1 MKDTYNLSEFRSFTR
16 VRQIA
21 GGVILLLALTLAGPP
36 RLWAQC
42 NYPQVNASISPSS
55 VFEGNPAVTLTV
67 TITMSAALQVC
78 DGNGGDPVEVDWEV
92 KDPNGR
98 SLYSG
103 GFNML
108 FGQSSHTFTL
118 ETYDFGYTQPI
129 TATLTAGA
137 WAAGPP
143 GNPALLHI
151 IPGTM
156 VASPAN
162 LGVCPAG
169 DTCKAGS
176 PINLADGNVWISEQ
190 DYSVPGL
197 GGGLQ
202 LSRVWNSRLAFAATP
217 VLAGMFGSGWR
228 STYEEQLT
236 PLGSGSLMYWRGDGG
251 GWTFTYNSG
260 PNSYSVSSPP
270 NVRAQLVSNPS
281 GGFTITFADG
291 TQKVFNTQ
299 NLLAALIDRNQN
311 QTTLAYDSYNRLTSV
326 ASPGGSTLTF
336 TYGDPNNP
344 MQVTTA
350 QDSVGTVATYIYG
363 NSSQLSTVIYPDGS
377 AFKFTYDP
385 NSNISTVTDSLNNLL
400 ESHLYDSQ
408 GRGLTSTR
416 AYGVDSVSLTY

>member
-1 MKDTYNLSEFRSFTR
+1 M
-16 VRQIA
+16 
-21 GGVILLLALTLAGPP
+21 
-36 RLWAQC
+36 
-42 NYPQVNASISPSS
+42 
-55 VFEGNPAVTLTV
+55 
-67 TITMSAALQVC
+67 
-78 DGNGGDPVEVDWEV
+78 
-92 KDPNGR
+92 GR
-98 SLYSG
+98 
-103 GFNML
+103 
-108 FGQSSHTFTL
+108 
-118 ETYDFGYTQPI
+118 
-129 TATLTAGA
+129 
-137 WAAGPP
+137 GPP

-151 IPGTM
+151 IPGNM

-162 LGVCPAG
+162 LGISPSGCNCTAG
-169 DTCKAGS
+169 A
-176 PINLADGNVWISEQ
+176 PLNIADGNVWIEQ
-190 DYSVPGL
+190 RDYSVPGL

-217 VLAGMFGSGWR
+217 TLAGMFGSGWR

-236 PLGSGSLMYWRGDGG
+236 SLGSGSLMYWRGDGG

-260 PNSYSVSSPP
+260 PHYYSVSSPP
-270 NVRAQLVSNPS
+270 NVRAQLVSNPT

-299 NLLAALIDRNQN
+299 NLLAALIDRNGN
-311 QTTLAYDSYNRLTSV
+311 QTTLAYDSSNRLTSV
-326 ASPGGSTLTF
+326 SSPGGRTLTF

-363 NSSQLSTVIYPDGS
+363 SSSQLSTVIYPDGS

-400 ESHLYDSQ
+400 ESHLYDAQ
-408 GRGLTSTR
+408 GRGLTATR